1 MDYRLLNQVIIK
13 DRYILLL
20 ITEIQDKLKGVKI
33 FIKLDII
40 NIYNQLYI
48 TKGDK

>member
-1 MDYRLLNQVIIK
+1 MDYKLLNQVMIK

-20 ITEIQDKLKGVKI
+20 ITEIQDKLKEVKI

-40 NIYNQLYI
+40 DIYN
-48 TKGDK
+48 